1 MKIDINQVEK
11 ELETKENK
19 TKYLLELLEELKISY
34 TQEVERS
41 IEIAKLEQYLKT
53 TKKPIE
59 TYEESIQKKD
69 SLKKLDIDISKYK
82 KASTLSALVSILP
95 DKNTREYN
103 EIINLLILH
112 YTKELTELMNL
123 ISSEYKDG
131 MIDEFKEEIE
141 ALNIKIATLHSL
153 KENKKTEEKQDKN
166 IIICMP
172 KLSGENIILYDI
184 ENIIDKNPPKETLKT
199 FKELLESII
208 NGTFKG
214 IKRFTNNQKLNGLA
228 EVKQDNARIVFKHLE
243 NNIYIIIYMF
253 IKDCRKDKLYQETL
267 QKRAELF
274 SIQKEELKNLREDES
289 YKILELF
296 KEVK

>member
-112 YTKELTELMNL
+112 YTKELTELMSL

-131 MIDEFKEEIE
+131 MIDEFNEEIE

>member
-69 SLKKLDIDISKYK
+69 SIKKLDIDISKYK

-112 YTKELTELMNL
+112 YTKELTELMSL

-131 MIDEFKEEIE
+131 MIDEFNEEIE

>member
-34 TQEVERS
+34 TQEFERS

-112 YTKELTELMNL
+112 YTKELTELMSL

-131 MIDEFKEEIE
+131 MIDEFKEE
-141 ALNIKIATLHSL
+141 
-153 KENKKTEEKQDKN
+153 
-166 IIICMP
+166 
-172 KLSGENIILYDI
+172 
-184 ENIIDKNPPKETLKT
+184 IDKNPPKETLKT